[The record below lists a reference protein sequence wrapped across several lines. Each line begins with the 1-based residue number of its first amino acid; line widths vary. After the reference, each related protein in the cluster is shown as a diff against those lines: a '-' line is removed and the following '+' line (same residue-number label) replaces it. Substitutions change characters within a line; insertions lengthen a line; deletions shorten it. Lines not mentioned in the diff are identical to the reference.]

1 MNFNRKA
8 VFAAILI
15 TTTFFSSMIGY
26 IQGVRGEKSR
36 SRYLYERVS
45 VTPQREN
52 ISSVSS
58 KKNEPPVKKAE
69 ESISKYILKE
79 QDGILALYLG
89 TGSEEKLWQTY
100 DISVNLLPESDR
112 AQLAEGIEFSSISEA
127 LQMIED
133 FSG

>member
-36 SRYLYERVS
+36 ARSLYERVS
-45 VTPQREN
+45 VTPQKEKV
-52 ISSVSS
+52 SSVSS
-58 KKNEPPVKKAE
+58 NENEPPVKKAE
-69 ESISKYILKE
+69 ESVPKYILKE
-79 QDGILALYLG
+79 ENGILALYLD
-89 TGSEEKLWQTY
+89 TGKERKLWQTY
-100 DISVNLLPESDR
+100 DIRVSLLPESDR
-112 AQLAEGIEFSSISEA
+112 AELASGIEFSGISEA

>member
-15 TTTFFSSMIGY
+15 STTFFSSMIGY

-36 SRYLYERVS
+36 ARSLYERVS
-45 VTPQREN
+45 VTPQKEK

-58 KKNEPPVKKAE
+58 KENEPPVRKTE
-69 ESISKYILKE
+69 ESSPKYVLKE
-79 QDGILALYLG
+79 ENGILALYLNAG
-89 TGSEEKLWQTY
+89 GDKKLWQTY
-100 DISVNLLPESDR
+100 DVRVSLLPESDR
-112 AQLAEGIEFSSISEA
+112 AQLSSGIEFDSISEA

>member
-15 TTTFFSSMIGY
+15 STTFFSTMIGY

-36 SRYLYERVS
+36 ARSLYERVS
-45 VTPQREN
+45 ITPQREK

-58 KKNEPPVKKAE
+58 NENDLPVKKSE
-69 ESISKYILKE
+69 EAVPKYILKE

-112 AQLAEGIEFSSISEA
+112 KQLAEGIEFESISEA
-127 LQMIED
+127 LQIIED

>member
-8 VFAAILI
+8 IFAAILI

-36 SRYLYERVS
+36 ARSVYERVS

-58 KKNEPPVKKAE
+58 KKGEPTLKKSE
-69 ESISKYILKE
+69 ESLPRYILKE
-79 QDGILALYLG
+79 ENGILALYSG
-89 TGSEEKLWQTY
+89 TGSEKKLWQTY
-100 DISVNLLPESDR
+100 DISVRLLPESDR

>member
-15 TTTFFSSMIGY
+15 TTTFFSTMIGY
-26 IQGVRGEKSR
+26 IQGVRCEKSR
-36 SRYLYERVS
+36 SRSLYERVS
-45 VTPQREN
+45 VTPQREK

-58 KKNEPPVKKAE
+58 KENDPPVKKSE
-69 ESISKYILKE
+69 ETIPKYILKE
-79 QDGILALYLG
+79 QDGILALYLCTDG
-89 TGSEEKLWQTY
+89 GEKLWQTY

-112 AQLAEGIEFSSISEA
+112 AQLASGINFESISEA

>member
-36 SRYLYERVS
+36 ARSLYERVS
-45 VTPQREN
+45 VTPQKEKIR
-52 ISSVSS
+52 SVSS
-58 KKNEPPVKKAE
+58 KENEPPVKKSE
-69 ESISKYILKE
+69 EPIPRYILKE
-79 QDGILALYLG
+79 ENGILALYLD
-89 TGSEEKLWQTY
+89 TGGERKLWQTY
-100 DISVNLLPESDR
+100 DVSVNLLPESDR
-112 AQLAEGIEFSSISEA
+112 AQLAGGIEFSSISEA
-127 LQMIED
+127 LQIVED

>member
-1 MNFNRKA
+1 MNFNGKA

-36 SRYLYERVS
+36 ARNAYERVA

-58 KKNEPPVKKAE
+58 KKNDPPVKKSE
-69 ESISKYILKE
+69 EPIPKYILKE
-79 QDGILALYLG
+79 EDGILALYLG
-89 TGSEEKLWQTY
+89 TDGEERLWQTY
-100 DISVNLLPESDR
+100 DISVSLLPESDR
-112 AQLAEGIEFSSISEA
+112 AQLAEGIRFESISEA

>member
-36 SRYLYERVS
+36 SRYLYERIS

-69 ESISKYILKE
+69 ESIPKYILKE

-127 LQMIED
+127 LQIIED

>member
-45 VTPQREN
+45 VTPQRED
-52 ISSVSS
+52 ISSVSN
-58 KKNEPPVKKAE
+58 KKNELPVKKAE
-69 ESISKYILKE
+69 ESIPKYILKE

-89 TGSEEKLWQTY
+89 TGREEKLWQTY

>member
-36 SRYLYERVS
+36 SRYLYERIS

-58 KKNEPPVKKAE
+58 KKNEPPVKKAA
-69 ESISKYILKE
+69 ESIPKYILKE

>member
-36 SRYLYERVS
+36 ARSVYERVS
-45 VTPQREN
+45 VTPQREK
-52 ISSVSS
+52 ISIASS
-58 KKNEPPVKKAE
+58 NEGAPPAKKSDEPTP
-69 ESISKYILKE
+69 KYILKE
-79 QDGILALYLG
+79 QDGILALYSV
-89 TGSEEKLWQTY
+89 TGGGEKLWQTY

-112 AQLAEGIEFSSISEA
+112 EQLAGGIKFESISEA

>member
-45 VTPQREN
+45 VTPQRED
-52 ISSVSS
+52 ISSVSN
-58 KKNEPPVKKAE
+58 KKNELPVKKAE
-69 ESISKYILKE
+69 ESIPKYILKE

-89 TGSEEKLWQTY
+89 TGREEKLWQTY

-133 FSG
+133 FSR